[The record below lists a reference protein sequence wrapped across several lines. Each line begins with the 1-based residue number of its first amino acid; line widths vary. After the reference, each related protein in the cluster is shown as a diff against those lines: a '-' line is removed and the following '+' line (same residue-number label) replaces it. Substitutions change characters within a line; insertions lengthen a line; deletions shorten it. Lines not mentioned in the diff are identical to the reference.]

1 MNDRQRQIKKDISN
15 FRRKVSRRAS
25 VANKRLDRLAKL
37 NIDSDAYNR
46 WVKEGSIRFG
56 VKGKTTSQVVAELDR
71 IEHFLQME
79 SATVKGAKRIY
90 QETIKN
96 IGADTTNTP
105 SFTLHTGNF
114 FALASKL
121 SQLLESANE
130 AALALDYHKIWKAI
144 NTYVSKSMDSIN
156 DLENDG
162 EDLLGAYKELVA
174 DIQEDAPKDVVMRL
188 SHSLGDVE
196 EQTTIRGNR

>member
-1 MNDRQRQIKKDISN
+1 MNDRERQIKKDIAN

-25 VANKRLDRLAKL
+25 VANKRLERLSKL
-37 NIDSDAYNR
+37 NIDSDAYNQ
-46 WVKEGSIRFG
+46 WVKNGAIRFG

-71 IEHFLQME
+71 IEHFLQLE

-96 IGADTTNTP
+96 IGADTSNTP
-105 SFTLHTGNF
+105 AFSIHTGNF
-114 FALASKL
+114 FKIASKL

-130 AALALDYHKIWKAI
+130 SALALDYHKIWKAI

-156 DLENDG
+156 DLTDDG
-162 EDLLGAYKELVA
+162 EDLAGAYEELIN
-174 DIQEDAPKDVVMRL
+174 DLQEDAPKGVVMRL
-188 SHSLGDVE
+188 NHSLDNVK
-196 EQTTIRGNR
+196 EQITIRGNR